1 MKKEEKKCDG
11 LQFFGYITDNIHA
24 AHIAPSNLN
33 KSTRRDLF
41 VDDEGGYTTITVAMS
56 LLLSVVLLVS
66 AAQVK
71 WVQGEAPSIQFV
83 ADSAALSAEN
93 AVADFYTISR
103 VADAIILSVSLVA
116 LTMYGTGI
124 VLCCIPGGAGAGA
137 EIMSLAA
144 RVTSIRDR
152 ISDSAKQA
160 LNSLQKALPYICMV
174 NATTTISK
182 NTEESHANYVGTA
195 IPFPMQGDSIFPD
208 PEDITDEAKEFEE
221 NGKEISESVEEAEE
235 YLQAMKDAKNK
246 AYESD
251 CGANPNY
258 CMYQRASTLANMNGA
273 SNPYYASVD
282 SWSFEVALKRAR
294 AYYAAR
300 QTFDSLDGSDS
311 EAKTRLECRKLF
323 YQYASKTLEEGYVR
337 GEGETYEAYFPTLP
351 KNTDQM
357 KQTSMYSDAH
367 WWASS
372 DGKLHGT
379 SSCTKYCS
387 AGGAGRGSLKQL
399 DSGQFSS
406 CDECGLLSSTLGK
419 IALPSTS
426 INNGFEYHYKIVAEQ
441 AEIYEDNCKKAA
453 EAERKAKELAEESFE
468 TYADAM
474 KKASSKRYDPKPPG
488 RYGCI
493 AVVTDTSSYD
503 APSTL
508 TSSLMGTS
516 ASIGTRVAISGAAL
530 GEDIPQNGQNLI
542 SSMLDGLCQ
551 DAKDSGSQ
559 NLLGE
564 GADKLMD
571 LWGWALSSYT
581 NGSESLVSGVESTLN
596 SIPVIGETGVGTWAK
611 NAFTDV
617 ISSLGLEP
625 PKLSSPKPLTINTKY
640 ILEQDNQDL
649 AQALQNARDIANINL
664 SQDSFDF
671 ETLGKVIEI
680 DIPQSEDI
688 PLPALDEI
696 LEYVGGG

>member
-1 MKKEEKKCDG
+1 MKNA
-11 LQFFGYITDNIHA
+11 I
-24 AHIAPSNLN
+24 
-33 KSTRRDLF
+33 RRDLF
-41 VDDEGGYTTITVAMS
+41 IDNEGGYTTVIVAVS

-71 WVQGEAPSIQFV
+71 WVQSESPSIQFA
-83 ADSAALSAEN
+83 ADSAALSAQN

-103 VADAIILSVSLVA
+103 VADAIILSASLVA
-116 LTMYGTGI
+116 LTMYGTAI

-137 EIMSLAA
+137 ELMSVAA
-144 RVTSIRDR
+144 RVTSMRDR
-152 ISDSAKQA
+152 ISESAKKA
-160 LNSLQKALPYICMV
+160 LNSLQKALPYICMA
-174 NATTTISK
+174 NATATIQK
-182 NTEESHANYVGTA
+182 NAEETGANYVGTA

-221 NGKEISESVEEAEE
+221 NGKEISENVEEAEE

-246 AYESD
+246 AYEAD
-251 CGANPNY
+251 CGANPSY
-258 CMYQRASTLANMNGA
+258 CMYQRASTLANMNGV
-273 SNPYYASVD
+273 SNPYYASMD
-282 SWSFEVALKRAR
+282 SWTFSVSLKRAR

-311 EAKTRLECRKLF
+311 EAKTRYECRKLF
-323 YQYASKTLEEGYVR
+323 YEYAAKTLEQGYVR
-337 GEGETYEAYFPTLP
+337 GMGETYEAYFPTLP
-351 KNTDQM
+351 KNTDEM

-367 WWASS
+367 WWSS
-372 DGKLHGT
+372 TDGKLHGT
-379 SSCTKYCS
+379 SSCSQYNS

-441 AEIYEDNCKKAA
+441 AEIYEDNCRRAA

-493 AVVTDTSSYD
+493 AVVTDTTTHD
-503 APSTL
+503 APSSL
-508 TSSLMGTS
+508 TSSVMGTS

-530 GEDIPQNGQNLI
+530 GEDIPQDGQNLI

-559 NLLGE
+559 NFVGE

-571 LWGWALSSYT
+571 LWGWALSSYA
-581 NGSESLVSGVESTLN
+581 NGSQSLVSGVESTLN
-596 SIPVIGETGVGTWAK
+596 SIPIIGESGVGTWAK

-640 ILEQDNQDL
+640 ILDEDNQDL

-664 SQDSFDF
+664 SQGSFDF

-680 DIPQSEDI
+680 DIPENGEI
-688 PLPALDEI
+688 PLPELDEV
-696 LEYVGGG
+696 LEYIGDG